1 MDLNDI
7 LIKCDGR
14 NFVEDKAICDR
25 IITLEELLDLCEELY
40 NEVDILNKKIDELEQ
55 DIQDNYIPVD
65 KSEQYG
71 ISDSDFI

>member
-14 NFVEDKAICDR
+14 NFVKEKAVCDR
-25 IITLEELLDLCEELY
+25 VLTLEELLNLCEDLY
-40 NEVDILNKKIDELEQ
+40 HQVNVLEEKIDDIEQ
-55 DIQDNYIPVD
+55 DIEDNYTPIT
-65 KSEQYG
+65 KAEQYS

>member
-14 NFVEDKAICDR
+14 NFVKGKAVCDR
-25 IITLEELLDLCEELY
+25 IMTLEELLNLCEDLY
-40 NEVDILNKKIDELEQ
+40 NEIDTLTEKIDDLEQ
-55 DIQDNYIPVD
+55 DIQDNYKPID
-65 KSEQYG
+65 KAEQYS